1 MQLVAVA
8 CFNFVVSQT
17 PAADERQSVDRMED
31 GFAVNAEFVK
41 VFSSDGMA
49 VTTRA
54 GTGVLHQV
62 DIGNRVEIAQGNI
75 TRNGGTSLFVGAAQ
89 AVVVRADDEFVCGV
103 AQGKRT
109 AVTCVNREGFLFD
122 FRA

>member
-1 MQLVAVA
+1 
-8 CFNFVVSQT
+8 
-17 PAADERQSVDRMED
+17 
-31 GFAVNAEFVK
+31 
-41 VFSSDGMA
+41 MA
-49 VTTRA
+49 VTARA

-62 DIGNRVEIAQGNI
+62 DIGNGVEIAQGNI
-75 TRNGGTSLFVGAAQ
+75 ARNGCTALFVGAAQ
-89 AVVVRADDEFVCGV
+89 AVVVRADDEFVGGV